1 MIDFLGK
8 TIECSCGKLHEVPNI
23 EIICEDSVSQRL
35 SEFFEDA
42 FFLADENTISLVRS
56 LEGKTIKLRDPQR
69 VTATMENVQKIRSFL
84 KNKDCREI
92 VSVGSGSLTDI
103 AKYTAYLTDREFSAF
118 PTAPSVD
125 GYTSS
130 VAPLIVRGVK
140 KTLTAKVPR
149 KIIIDPEVIVNSPI
163 DLIRAG
169 IGDISSKIIARLD
182 WILSNLLTNEYICD
196 FVWDDMKG
204 LLKVVL
210 TDTRKILQR
219 DRSSILNLM
228 KIQLIS
234 GLNITIIGN
243 SRPASGA
250 EHLISHVIE
259 MYQEHRGQLPLF
271 HGLQV
276 AMGTYITMKAYE
288 AFFQDI
294 HFAKS
299 HISLEDKE
307 KLLID
312 FFGEKVTSELQKIY
326 LHKRKIEKV
335 DIKSIQKILEPIY
348 LQYHSILEASL
359 FDMGVGELFSK
370 YDKNFIKNVI
380 IISTTI
386 RDRYT
391 ILDLFDQL
399 GILKDFCDW
408 FMEHMTEVKE

>member
-169 IGDISSKIIARLD
+169 IGDISSKVTARMD
-182 WILSNLLTNEYICD
+182 WMLSNFLTDEYICD
-196 FVWDDMKG
+196 FVWDDMKE
-204 LLKVVL
+204 LLKIIMMDVK
-210 TDTRKILQR
+210 KILQR
-219 DRSSILNLM
+219 DRESILNLM
-228 KIQLIS
+228 KVQLIS
-234 GLNITIIGN
+234 GLNITIMGN

-250 EHLISHVIE
+250 EHLISHVLE
-259 MYQEHRGQLPLF
+259 MYQEYRGRLPLF

-276 AMGTYITMKAYE
+276 AMGTYIITKAYE
-288 AFFQDI
+288 AILQDV
-294 HFAKS
+294 HFTKNQV
-299 HISLEDKE
+299 SLEDKR

-312 FFGEKVTSELQKIY
+312 FFGERIADEFQEIY
-326 LHKRKIEKV
+326 LHKRKVGKINM
-335 DIKSIQKILEPIY
+335 KSIRKILEPFY
-348 LQYHSILEASL
+348 LQYRSILEASL
-359 FDMGVGELFSK
+359 LDMGVKELFSK
-370 YDKNFIKNVI
+370 YDKRFIKNVI
-380 IISTTI
+380 IVSTTI

-391 ILDLFDQL
+391 ILDLLDQL
-399 GILKDFCDW
+399 GILEDFCDW
-408 FMEHMTEVKE
+408 SLEQL